1 MNISIIGAGA
11 WGTAVAIHAAK
22 FAKASPQLEI
32 GVNLWARDAAQAQK
46 MQDQRINERYLSGV
60 EFPSNLVI
68 EKDWDQVIKR
78 TCRDEDLLIIATPLA
93 GLSAT
98 CKALLNNSNVP
109 KNWIWLCKGIEPDSC
124 ALPHEI
130 VERELAASGLKSQI
144 QFGVLSGPSFAL
156 EVAKGLPCA
165 LTVASKFKNLCELT
179 QKFLHYGA
187 MRVYATDDVVGV
199 ELGGAVKNI
208 LAIATGIGDG
218 MNLGLNARAA
228 IITRGM
234 VEMAR
239 LGQAMGA
246 RAETFSGLAGLGDLI
261 LTATG
266 DLSRNRQVG
275 LALAQGKTL
284 EQILK
289 DLGHVAEGV
298 RCAQAVRSLAH
309 RCQVQMPIVEAVCQV
324 LFSGVPPEQA
334 LMQLMARD
342 ARSETEE

>member
-22 FAKASPQLEI
+22 LAQANPQLNL
-32 GVNLWARDAAQAQK
+32 GVSLWARDAVQARNMHDSRK
-46 MQDQRINERYLSGV
+46 NERYLPGI
-60 EFPSNLVI
+60 EFPANLVI
-68 EKDWDQVIKR
+68 EAHWDTVIQSASH
-78 TCRDEDLLIIATPLA
+78 DEDLLIIATPLA
-93 GLSAT
+93 GLAST
-98 CKALLNNSNVP
+98 CGALLKNSNVP

-130 VERELAASGLKSQI
+130 VERELNAYALKSRI

-165 LTVASKFKNLCELT
+165 LTVASRFPALCDLT
-179 QKFLHYGA
+179 QKFLHHGA
-187 MRVYATDDVVGV
+187 MRVYATADVGGV

-246 RAETFSGLAGLGDLI
+246 RPETFSGLAGLGDLI

-284 EQILK
+284 DQILK

-298 RCAQAVRSLAH
+298 RCAQAVRALAH

-324 LFSGVPPEQA
+324 LFSDVAPAQA

-342 ARSETEE
+342 ARSEKED